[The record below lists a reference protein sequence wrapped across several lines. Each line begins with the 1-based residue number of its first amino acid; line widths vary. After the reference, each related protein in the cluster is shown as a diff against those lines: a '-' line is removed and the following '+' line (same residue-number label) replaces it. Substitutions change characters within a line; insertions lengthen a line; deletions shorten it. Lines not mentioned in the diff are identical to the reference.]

1 MPIVSTLF
9 KRIYTGYEIKF
20 CALNLPLIKQYSING
35 AFSDQMFRDSKM
47 VGPKPL
53 GMK

>member
-1 MPIVSTLF
+1 MKLNSVHSS
-9 KRIYTGYEIKF
+9 
-20 CALNLPLIKQYSING
+20 LNLSLIKQYSING

-47 VGPKPL
+47 AGPKPL